1 MVVEYARPLV
11 EAPCVPRISEAE
23 LLEIEMV
30 TKLVAQGAQECAER
44 RDLLTNRR
52 PHPDANQHAVGSVV
66 AEQLER
72 PVLPRA

>member
-11 EAPCVPRISEAE
+11 KAPCVPRVSEAE

-30 TKLVAQGAQECAER
+30 TELVAQGAQKCAER
-44 RDLLTNRR
+44 RDLLANRR
-52 PHPDANQHAVGSVV
+52 AHPDANQHGVGSVV

-72 PVLPRA
+72 PMLTRA